1 MSDTKA
7 LFFFFFFLSGLGF
20 FILVLQVPH
29 FVFYR
34 NNEVVHEEQGIDE
47 EQLQG
52 DVLYYGDPDAPIL
65 QLHGRAD
72 FEALLQEHK
81 ADDKLLVIDVGLKNC
96 GPCVKVQNHNSHCTS
111 LFFFFFTFLP
121 TQIPTYLPT
130 YLLIYLPTYLSTCLP
145 TYLPT
150 YLFIYPP
157 TYPMD

>member
-1 MSDTKA
+1 MGWV
-7 LFFFFFFLSGLGF
+7 FVF
-20 FILVLQVPH
+20 VLQVPH

-96 GPCVKVQNHNSHCTS
+96 GPCVKVRSTTHTAPLSS
-111 LFFFFFTFLP
+111 SSSSSSALSYP
-121 TQIPTYLPT
+121 PTYLP
-130 YLLIYLPTYLSTCLP
+130 IYLPTYLST
-145 TYLPT
+145 YLPI
-150 YLFIYPP
+150 YLSTHLPILWI
-157 TYPMD
+157 D

>member
-1 MSDTKA
+1 VSDTKA
-7 LFFFFFFLSGLGF
+7 LLFFFFFEWVGFLLLF
-20 FILVLQVPH
+20 LQVPH

-96 GPCVKVQNHNSHCTS
+96 GPCVKVKSTTHTPQLSSSSSSSSSSS
-111 LFFFFFTFLP
+111 LSYPP
-121 TQIPTYLPT
+121 TH
-130 YLLIYLPTYLSTCLP
+130 LP

-150 YLFIYPP
+150 YLSTHLPILWIDRLPICALFL
-157 TYPMD
+157 

>member
-1 MSDTKA
+1 M
-7 LFFFFFFLSGLGF
+7 
-20 FILVLQVPH
+20 
-29 FVFYR
+29 
-34 NNEVVHEEQGIDE
+34 HEEQGIDE

-111 LFFFFFTFLP
+111 LFFFFFFTFLP
-121 TQIPTYLPT
+121 THIPTYLPT
-130 YLLIYLPTYLSTCLP
+130 YLPIYLPTYLSYGLIDHPYELCFCDP
-145 TYLPT
+145 TYCDVFYLP
-150 YLFIYPP
+150 
-157 TYPMD
+157 M

>member
-1 MSDTKA
+1 VGWV
-7 LFFFFFFLSGLGF
+7 FVF
-20 FILVLQVPH
+20 VLQVPH

-81 ADDKLLVIDVGLKNC
+81 ADDTLLVIDVGLKNC
-96 GPCVKVQNHNSHCTS
+96 GPCVKVKSTTHTCTS
-111 LFFFFFTFLP
+111 LFLFFFFFCTFLP
-121 TQIPTYLPT
+121 THIPTYLSTYLPT
-130 YLLIYLPTYLSTCLP
+130 YLHIYLPTYLST
-145 TYLPT
+145 YLPT
-150 YLFIYPP
+150 YLSTHLPILWI
-157 TYPMD
+157 D

>member
-1 MSDTKA
+1 VCLTSK
-7 LFFFFFFLSGLGF
+7 LSSSSFFEWVGF
-20 FILVLQVPH
+20 FVFVLQVPH

-81 ADDKLLVIDVGLKNC
+81 ADDTLLVIDVGLKNC
-96 GPCVKVQNHNSHCTS
+96 GPCVKVNKHYSHCTS
-111 LFFFFFTFLP
+111 LFCFCCTFLP
-121 TQIPTYLPT
+121 THIPTYLPT
-130 YLLIYLPTYLSTCLP
+130 YQSMC
-145 TYLPT
+145 
-150 YLFIYPP
+150 
-157 TYPMD
+157 

>member
-1 MSDTKA
+1 
-7 LFFFFFFLSGLGF
+7 
-20 FILVLQVPH
+20 
-29 FVFYR
+29 
-34 NNEVVHEEQGIDE
+34 VHEEQGIDE

-111 LFFFFFTFLP
+111 LLLLLLHFP
-121 TQIPTYLPT
+121 THPHS
-130 YLLIYLPTYLSTCLP
+130 YLS

-150 YLFIYPP
+150 YLFIYLPNYLFIYLP
-157 TYPMD
+157 TYLATHLPILWID